1 MKHFA
6 ISLLFLLAGMSAW
19 AEGAIVKGQVV
30 DSETG
35 LGEPYATFKI
45 WKEDKVGTPV
55 ILTIT
60 DEDGNFEAT
69 LSDRGTYSLEIS
81 ALGRKPIHG
90 SFAVVDLSETIDLG
104 ILPMEDDAE
113 SLQSVTVTALRPLV
127 KMEVDKMTYRVE
139 DDIDARTTT
148 VLDML
153 RKVPMVTVDGQD
165 QISVNGSNSFKVLL
179 DGKPSVM
186 MSSNPSEVFKSMPA
200 SAVKSIEVIINPGVK
215 YDAEGVGGVLNIR
228 TKDNSPAMQEMDGY
242 NATLRA
248 NATSRGAGGG
258 LYFSGQKRKVSVSA
272 NFNGMYN
279 RIKGTES
286 HMQREQLSPLDGS
299 VLSRVSQQSTQ
310 ILKVPT
316 VTGTLSL
323 GYEIDS
329 LRLLS
334 ASFGVNR
341 IGSNNENKVATSI
354 MTGGNT
360 LAYTGSTENAW
371 NMNSLTGSVDYQR
384 GFAGHKDRLLTLSYQ
399 FSSSPTNTD
408 TKTLFDRGST
418 YMAPSRKTDGNVNTV
433 ENTFQIDFTTPL
445 GQGHSFNAGGK
456 YINRLNR
463 SDQLYYWDNGTG
475 WIYDKA
481 GSLIY
486 RHNNNIVAGYGE
498 YGISRDHFGA
508 KAGLRY
514 EHTFLNVSYLLGNGT
529 DFGMDYSNLVPAASI
544 QYNFSQSSN
553 IGLSYNLRI
562 SRPGITY
569 LNPFRDTSDPTALS
583 YGNTDLETERAHNVN
598 LVYNFYSP
606 KVMLN
611 LTARYTHSGNAIGQ
625 YRFYDE
631 SGLLNSTYGNIAAN
645 NTAGLSAFVNWNVG
659 SKTRLTGNGS
669 IDHVTLS
676 SKELGERN
684 SGWTGSAYVGLQHTF
699 PWDIRFSSNL
709 IYASRS
715 ISLEGWDDG
724 TTMLMG
730 GLTKSFLDDN
740 LSIGITG
747 VTGFAKHGN
756 LDRASESKGADYR
769 SYSFSSVPMAQVM
782 VSISYSFGKNNRK
795 ATAKSTRKTIEND
808 DLKNQ
813 KNQAEEMGSMM
824 SM

>member
-1 MKHFA
+1 MKQFA
-6 ISLLFLLAGMSAW
+6 ISLLLFLASMSAW
-19 AEGAIVKGQVV
+19 AGGAVVKGQIV

-45 WKEDKVGTPV
+45 WKEDNVGTPV

-60 DEDGNFEAT
+60 DEEGHFEAT
-69 LSDRGTYSLEIS
+69 LSDKGTYSVEIS
-81 ALGRKPIHG
+81 ALGRKSILKTF
-90 SFAVVDLSETIDLG
+90 SVVDLSETIDLG
-104 ILPMEDDAE
+104 ILPIEDDAE
-113 SLQSVTVTALRPLV
+113 MLQSVTVTALRPLV

-139 DDIDARTTT
+139 DDVDARTTT

-179 DGKPSVM
+179 DGKPSIM

-200 SAVKSIEVIINPGVK
+200 SAVKNIEVITNPGVK
-215 YDAEGVGGVLNIR
+215 YDAEGVGGVLNII
-228 TKDNSPAMQEMDGY
+228 TKDSSSAKQDMDGF

-258 LYFSGQKRKVSVSA
+258 LYFSGQKGKFSVSA
-272 NFNGMYN
+272 NLNGMYN

-286 HMQREQLSPLDGS
+286 QMQREQLNPLDGS
-299 VLSRVSQQSTQ
+299 ILSSVSQQSTQ
-310 ILKVPT
+310 ILNVPT
-316 VTGTLSL
+316 VMGTLSL

-334 ASFGVNR
+334 AAFGVNR
-341 IGSNNENKVATSI
+341 IGSNNENKVSTSI
-354 MTGGNT
+354 MAAGNT

-418 YMAPSRKTDGNVNTV
+418 YLAPSRKTDGDVNTV

-445 GQGHSFNAGGK
+445 GQGQSFNAGSK

-463 SDQLYYWDNGTG
+463 SDQAYYLDDGAG
-475 WIYDKA
+475 WVYDEA

-486 RHNNNIVAGYGE
+486 RHNNHIIAGYGE
-498 YGISRDHFGA
+498 YAINREHFGA

-529 DFGMDYSNLVPAASI
+529 DFDMNYGNLVPAASI

-553 IGLSYNLRI
+553 IGLSYNMRI

-569 LNPFRDTSDPTALS
+569 LNPYRDTSDPTALS
-583 YGNTDLETERAHNVN
+583 YGNTNLETERAHNVN
-598 LVYNFYSP
+598 LVYSFYSP

-611 LTARYTHSGNAIGQ
+611 LTARYTRTGNAIGQ
-625 YRFYDE
+625 YRFYDGN
-631 SGLLNSTYGNIAAN
+631 GLLNSTYGNIVAN
-645 NTAGLSAFVNWNVG
+645 NTAGLSAFMNWNIG

-669 IDHVTLS
+669 LDHVSLS

-709 IYASRS
+709 IYASKS

-740 LSIGITG
+740 LTFGITG

-756 LDRASESKGADYR
+756 LDRASESRGADYH

-795 ATAKSTRKTIEND
+795 ASVKSTRKTIEND
-808 DLKNQ
+808 DLINQ

>member
-1 MKHFA
+1 MKQFA
-6 ISLLFLLAGMSAW
+6 VLLLFLLASMSAW
-19 AEGAIVKGQVV
+19 ADGAVVKGQVV

-45 WKEDKVGTPV
+45 WKEDKVESPL

-60 DEDGNFEAT
+60 DEEGNFEAT
-69 LSDRGTYSLEIS
+69 LSEKGTYSLEIR
-81 ALGRKPIHG
+81 ALSRKPIYR
-90 SFAVVDLSETIDLG
+90 SFSVVDLSETIDLG
-104 ILPMEDDAE
+104 ILPIEDDAE
-113 SLQSVTVTALRPLV
+113 SLQSATVTALRPLV

-139 DDIDARTTT
+139 DDVDARTTT

-179 DGKPSVM
+179 DGKPNIM

-200 SAVKSIEVIINPGVK
+200 SAVQSIEVIINPGVK

-228 TKDNSPAMQEMDGY
+228 TKDSSPARQEMDGF

-258 LYFSGQKRKVSVSA
+258 VYFSGQRGKFSVSA

-279 RIKGTES
+279 VIKGTES
-286 HMQREQLSPLDGS
+286 QMQREQLDPLDGS
-299 VLSRVSQQSTQ
+299 VLSCVSQQSTQ

-334 ASFGVNR
+334 AAFGVNR

-354 MTGGNT
+354 ITGVNT
-360 LAYTGSTENAW
+360 LSYTGSTENAW

-418 YMAPSRKTDGNVNTV
+418 YLTPSRKTDGNVNTV

-445 GQGHSFNAGGK
+445 DQGQSFNAGGK

-463 SDQLYYWDNGTG
+463 SDQIYYLDDGGG
-475 WIYDKA
+475 WVYDEA

-486 RHNNNIVAGYGE
+486 RHDNHIVAGYGE
-498 YGISRDHFGA
+498 YGISREKFGF

-514 EHTFLNVSYLLGNGT
+514 EHTFLNVSYLLENGT
-529 DFGMDYSNLVPAASI
+529 DFNMDYGNLVPAASL
-544 QYNFSQSSN
+544 QYNFSHSSN
-553 IGLSYNLRI
+553 IGLSYNMRI

-569 LNPFRDTSDPTALS
+569 LNPYRDTSDPTALS
-583 YGNTDLETERAHNVN
+583 YGNTNLETERAHNVN
-598 LVYNFYSP
+598 LVYNVYSP

-611 LTARYTHSGNAIGQ
+611 LTARYTRTGNAIGE
-625 YRFYDE
+625 YRFYDGD
-631 SGLLNSTYGNIAAN
+631 GLLNSTYDNIVAN
-645 NTAGLSAFVNWNVG
+645 NTAGLSVFVNWNVG

-669 IDHVTLS
+669 VDYVNLS
-676 SKELGERN
+676 SMELGERN

-715 ISLEGWDDG
+715 ISLEGWNDG
-724 TTMLMG
+724 TSMLMG

-756 LDRASESKGADYR
+756 LDRASESKGTDYR
-769 SYSFSSVPMAQVM
+769 SYLFSSVPMAQVM

-795 ATAKSTRKTIEND
+795 ATVKSTRKTIVND

-813 KNQAEEMGSMM
+813 KNQAEEMGAGVF
-824 SM
+824 